1 MSQDSGA
8 LPAFRSLAIF
18 IAFASAL
25 YFLLVWNPVGSL
37 SDVRNY
43 FEHRVRV
50 PVEWILVV
58 FLVAWLIQR
67 NHGCAVAAAV
77 FVPISVLI
85 LTLTKPDYGAEFWRI
100 FRNEV
105 YLDPIYVRRGL
116 LVCFFLLSVAVFSRL
131 RWNDRGTFLLCLI
144 IGFGLTSWEALIT
157 PSPPNTFEG
166 RSWIVGPW
174 MEPMHRGWGIIDMY
188 IAQHI
193 PTDYQ
198 TAARVGLSSVSV
210 PCLISSFVS

>member
-1 MSQDSGA
+1 MSQDSGV

-50 PVEWILVV
+50 PVEWIAMA
-58 FLVAWLIQR
+58 FPVAWLIQR
-67 NHGCAVAAAV
+67 NDGYTTAAAV

-100 FRNEV
+100 FRYEIYLNPV
-105 YLDPIYVRRGL
+105 YAKRGL
-116 LVCFFLLSVAVFSRL
+116 LVCFLLLSIVVLSRI
-131 RWNDRGTFLLCLI
+131 RWNHRV
-144 IGFGLTSWEALIT
+144 A
-157 PSPPNTFEG
+157 PSPWIPRQPEITVRFHALVQGVGIWETCG
-166 RSWIVGPW
+166 R
-174 MEPMHRGWGIIDMY
+174 
-188 IAQHI
+188 QL
-193 PTDYQ
+193 
-198 TAARVGLSSVSV
+198 ARQ
-210 PCLISSFVS
+210 PCRQPALG